1 MLCVWIVWVLLQAT
15 VGLITPFDDPGERMI
30 ADADQDIVSG
40 VHNVFVNILDVT
52 SVQII
57 DVC

>member
-1 MLCVWIVWVLLQAT
+1 MLLQAT

-40 VHNVFVNILDVT
+40 VHNIFVKIIDVT

>member
-1 MLCVWIVWVLLQAT
+1 MLLQST

-40 VHNVFVNILDVT
+40 VHNIFVKIIDVT